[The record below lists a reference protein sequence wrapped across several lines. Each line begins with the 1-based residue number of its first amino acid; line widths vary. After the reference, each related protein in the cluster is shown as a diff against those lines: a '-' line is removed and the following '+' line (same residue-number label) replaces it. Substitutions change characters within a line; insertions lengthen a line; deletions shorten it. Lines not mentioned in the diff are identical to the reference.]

1 MEITGTVVRILQEQ
15 SGEGRNGPW
24 RKQEYI
30 IETDGTY
37 PRKVCIAVWGE
48 RIDQFS
54 LKEGEKITAS
64 VNIESREF
72 NERWYTDVKAW
83 KVDRVAA
90 SVPGSMGE
98 APASAQAPLP
108 PEVPPVSDHPPL
120 PSEEDDLP
128 F

>member
-1 MEITGTVVRILQEQ
+1 MEITGTVIKLLPEQ

-24 RKQEYI
+24 RKQEII

-37 PRKVCIAVWGE
+37 PRKVCIAIWGD

-54 LKEGEKITAS
+54 LKEGEKITAA

-90 SVPGSMGE
+90 SGAGGMGE
-98 APASAQAPLP
+98 PPPFAEAPIP
-108 PEVPPVSDHPPL
+108 PEVPPSSDLPPL